1 LILQVSDGLT
11 RTFVP
16 KRVFFTCGVGR
27 DSEYLGSFE
36 MALRA
41 AKIECYN
48 LVTVSS
54 ILPPKC
60 RIISRR
66 EGLDDLEPGSVVFT
80 VMSRI
85 ASNEPHRRISAS
97 VGVAIPEDMEHQWG
111 YFAEHHAFGETKEKT
126 GDYAERLAYRMYNS
140 ITDKIPEKTLN
151 ITESA
156 VVDEEGTWTTVLAAT
171 VFLME

>member
-1 LILQVSDGLT
+1 MT
-11 RTFVP
+11 RVFVP
-16 KRVFFTCGVGR
+16 KKVFFTCGVGR

-60 RIISRR
+60 RIIQRD
-66 EGLDDLEPGSVVFT
+66 EGIADLDPGSIVFT

-85 ASNEPHRRISAS
+85 SSNEPHRRISAS
-97 VGVAIPEDMEHQWG
+97 IGVAIPENMEKEWG
-111 YFAEHHAFGETKEKT
+111 YFAEHHAFGDGKEKA
-126 GDYAERLAYRMYNS
+126 GRYAEELAYRMYQS
-140 ITDKIPEKTLN
+140 ITDKTPRKTLN
-151 ITESA
+151 ITDSA
-156 VVDEEGTWTTVLAAT
+156 IVDEDGRWTTVIAASI
-171 VFLME
+171 FIME

>member
-1 LILQVSDGLT
+1 LT
-11 RTFVP
+11 RSFVP

-60 RIISRR
+60 RIIKRE
-66 EGLDDLEPGSVVFT
+66 EGLADLEPGCVVFT

-97 VGVAIPEDMEHQWG
+97 VGVAIPENMETQWG
-111 YFAEHHAFGETKEKT
+111 YFAEHHAFGDGKEKA
-126 GDYAERLAYRMYNS
+126 GQYAEHLAYNMYQS

-156 VVDEEGTWTTVLAAT
+156 VVDEDGTWTTTIAAA

>member
-1 LILQVSDGLT
+1 M
-11 RTFVP
+11 P

-60 RIISRR
+60 RIIPRE
-66 EGLDDLEPGSVVFT
+66 EGLLDLEPGSVVFT

-97 VGVAIPEDMEHQWG
+97 IGVAIPQNMEDEWG
-111 YFAEHHAFGETKEKT
+111 YFAEHHAFGDDKEKA
-126 GDYAERLAYRMYNS
+126 GQYAEHLAYKMYES
-140 ITDKIPEKTLN
+140 ITDKTPEKTLN

-156 VVDEEGTWTTVLAAT
+156 IVDEDGRWTTVLAAA

>member
-1 LILQVSDGLT
+1 
-11 RTFVP
+11 VP

-60 RIISRR
+60 RIIPRE
-66 EGLDDLEPGSVVFT
+66 EGLLDLEPGSVVFT

-97 VGVAIPEDMEHQWG
+97 VGVAIPEDMEKQWG
-111 YFAEHHAFGETKEKT
+111 YFAEHHAFGDDKEKA
-126 GDYAERLAYRMYNS
+126 GQYAEHLADKMYRS
-140 ITDKIPEKTLN
+140 ITDKTPEKTLN
-151 ITESA
+151 ITDSA
-156 VVDEEGTWTTVLAAT
+156 IVDEDGRWTTVLAAA

>member
-1 LILQVSDGLT
+1 M
-11 RTFVP
+11 P

-27 DSEYLGSFE
+27 DSAYLGSFE

-60 RIISRR
+60 RIIPRE
-66 EGLDDLEPGSVVFT
+66 EGLLDLEPGSIVFT

-85 ASNEPHRRISAS
+85 SSNEPHRRISAS
-97 VGVAIPEDMEHQWG
+97 IGVAIPQNMQDEWG
-111 YFAEHHAFGETKEKT
+111 YFAEHHAFGDDKDKV
-126 GDYAERLAYRMYNS
+126 GQYAERLAYRMYNS
-140 ITDKIPEKTLN
+140 ITDKTPEKTLN

-156 VVDEEGTWTTVLAAT
+156 IVDEDGTWTTVLAAAI
-171 VFLME
+171 FLME

>member
-1 LILQVSDGLT
+1 MT

-60 RIISRR
+60 RIITRE
-66 EGLDDLEPGSVVFT
+66 EGLADLEPGSVVFT

-97 VGVAIPEDMEHQWG
+97 VGVAIPENMEKQWG
-111 YFAEHHAFGETKEKT
+111 YFAEHHAFGDGKEKAGT
-126 GDYAERLAYRMYNS
+126 YAEHLAYTMYQS

-156 VVDEEGTWTTVLAAT
+156 VVDEDGSWTTTIAAA

>member
-1 LILQVSDGLT
+1 
-11 RTFVP
+11 VP

-60 RIISRR
+60 RIIPRE
-66 EGLDDLEPGSVVFT
+66 EGLLDLEPGSVVFT

-97 VGVAIPEDMEHQWG
+97 IGVAIPQNMEEEWG
-111 YFAEHHAFGETKEKT
+111 YFAEHHAFGDDKEKA
-126 GDYAERLAYRMYNS
+126 GQYAEHLAYNMYRS
-140 ITDKIPEKTLN
+140 ITDKTPEKTLN

-156 VVDEEGTWTTVLAAT
+156 IVDEDGRWTTVLAAA

>member
-1 LILQVSDGLT
+1 VRERLT
-11 RTFVP
+11 RIFVP
-16 KRVFFTCGVGR
+16 KRVFFTCGVGK

-54 ILPPKC
+54 ILPPRC
-60 RIISRR
+60 RIIPRE
-66 EGLDDLEPGSVVFT
+66 EGLADLDPGSIVFT

-85 ASNEPHRRISAS
+85 SSNESHRRISAS
-97 VGVAIPEDMEHQWG
+97 IGVAIPESMDEQWG
-111 YFAEHHAFGETKEKT
+111 YFAEHHAFGDGKEKAGT
-126 GDYAERLAYRMYNS
+126 YAEELAYRMYQS
-140 ITDKIPEKTLN
+140 ITDKTPEKTLN

-156 VVDEEGTWTTVLAAT
+156 IVDEDGHWTTVLAAAI
-171 VFLME
+171 FLME